1 MISFVLFYKF
11 DTKNTFYKVF
21 EKHNGFYC
29 RDVEKLNSS
38 TKKLGYTKFVLLY
51 HIFKCLGHHNAITL
65 YFKKLFW
72 CLWHFMSKYV
82 QSKYASFYYRALL
95 WTTRIAMCSDK
106 NLHKIWSSQIVP
118 QMIFIKVHSIKR
130 VVFLSL
136 KKLAY

>member
-1 MISFVLFYKF
+1 
-11 DTKNTFYKVF
+11 
-21 EKHNGFYC
+21 
-29 RDVEKLNSS
+29 
-38 TKKLGYTKFVLLY
+38 
-51 HIFKCLGHHNAITL
+51 
-65 YFKKLFW
+65 
-72 CLWHFMSKYV
+72 MSKYV

-136 KKLAY
+136 KKLALLKKLVNQVVKAKQRLQVAKVT